1 MSQFITLPSLLA
13 TFPNLL
19 VLAWPR
25 LRWVGIS
32 IVPLDQAAA
41 LLYAVVVAFVML
53 FQFCLIFGAPW
64 GRITQG
70 GSHEGPLPVSGRAVA
85 ALSVFILMFM
95 GASVTSAA
103 GLAPNWS
110 GWTAH
115 VAIGIQGVST
125 LLNWITPSRP
135 ERLVWAPITSIMLL
149 LAAYA
154 VFIR

>member
-1 MSQFITLPSLLA
+1 MSQFITPTCFL
-13 TFPNLL
+13 TIFPNLL

-32 IVPLDQAAA
+32 IVPLDQVAA

-70 GSHEGPLPVSGRAVA
+70 GSHEGQLPVAGRAVA

-103 GLAPNWS
+103 GLAPYWS

>member
-1 MSQFITLPSLLA
+1 MVSQFITLPSLLA

-32 IVPLDQAAA
+32 IVPLDQVAA

-103 GLAPNWS
+103 GLVPN
-110 GWTAH
+110 
-115 VAIGIQGVST
+115 
-125 LLNWITPSRP
+125 
-135 ERLVWAPITSIMLL
+135 
-149 LAAYA
+149 
-154 VFIR
+154 